1 MKLFLKNWENHRLY
15 YDHVRF
21 LTFSF
26 KVSQVGVSFS
36 NCGIESIFLIQLLND
51 GALSDFHC
59 RRISLWVINEA
70 KVMPLLMFRNRD
82 PTPTME
88 ILSGE
93 SSITFLHLHD
103 RTSEMFLK
111 CSSMKGIM
119 FRGEMSPSIFG
130 NVEIMEVAGLHFHP
144 SILNDQAS
152 HSFLKGEPLQLQRKL

>member
-21 LTFSF
+21 FTYSF

-36 NCGIESIFLIQLLND
+36 NCSIESIFLIQLLND
-51 GALSDFHC
+51 GALSDFS

-70 KVMPLLMFRNRD
+70 KVMPLLLFRNWD
-82 PTPTME
+82 PTPH
-88 ILSGE
+88 L
-93 SSITFLHLHD
+93 FLHLHD

-111 CSSMKGIM
+111 CSSMKGLM
-119 FRGEMSPSIFG
+119 FRGENQVNWLMEKCPLAFLAMLGSWKLLGCASI
-130 NVEIMEVAGLHFHP
+130 HP